1 MTQHNKRGLGK
12 GLDALFGDKR
22 APIKTAS
29 HTNIGSVDTVRL
41 KSSKMVAITALTPS
55 SAQPR
60 RLFNEDEL
68 TQLTSSIKEH
78 GVLQPLLVRS
88 ILGKAGTYE
97 IIAGERRWRAA
108 QQAKLHEL
116 PVIVREFTDREAVEI
131 ALVENLQRSDL
142 TAIEEAEGYQRLMDD
157 YAHTQE
163 VLAKIMGKSR
173 PYIANMLRLLALP
186 KPVREMLQGGK
197 ITAGHAR
204 ALLKAEN
211 PELLAKE
218 IGAKNLSVRDVES
231 RLRAEKAPKTN
242 KTPKTLKTTIRDTNI
257 IALERDLTNR
267 LGLKTAIQHQKNG
280 QGMLSISYQNL
291 DQLDDVLAK
300 LTFE

>member
-1 MTQHNKRGLGK
+1 MTQNNKRGLGK
-12 GLDALFGDKR
+12 GLDALFGEKR
-22 APIKTAS
+22 PIINNKVIQNSNDLSTTS
-29 HTNIGSVDTVRL
+29 
-41 KSSKMVAITALTPS
+41 KSSKMVAITGLTPS
-55 SAQPR
+55 AAQPR
-60 RLFNEDEL
+60 RLFKDDEL
-68 TQLTSSIKEH
+68 AQLANSIKEH
-78 GVLQPLLVRS
+78 GILQPLLVRS
-88 ILGKAGTYE
+88 ILGKPGTYE

-108 QQAKLHEL
+108 QQAKLHEM

-157 YAHTQE
+157 YGHTQE
-163 VLAKIMGKSR
+163 ALAKIMGKSR

-186 KPVREMLQGGK
+186 KTVRAMLQDGK
-197 ITAGHAR
+197 ISAGHAR

-211 PELLAKE
+211 PDRLAKE
-218 IGAKNLSVRDVES
+218 IEAKSLSVRDVEN
-231 RLRAEKAPKTN
+231 RIRAEKAPK
-242 KTPKTLKTTIRDTNI
+242 KTTATQKSVRDTNI

-267 LGLKTAIQHQKNG
+267 LGLKTLIQHQKNG
-280 QGMLSISYQNL
+280 QGTLSISYQNL